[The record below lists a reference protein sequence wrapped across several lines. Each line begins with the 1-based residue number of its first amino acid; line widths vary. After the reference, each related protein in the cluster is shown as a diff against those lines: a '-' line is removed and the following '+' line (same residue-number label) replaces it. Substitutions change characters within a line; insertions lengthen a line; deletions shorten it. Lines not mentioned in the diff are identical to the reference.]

1 MPTLSILQ
9 HIRIQ
14 DVIDILFLS
23 IVAYHLFIWFYET
36 KAFKSLVGLMGLG
49 IIYTIAQK
57 WGLFLT
63 TWVFQILWQVLVILL
78 IILFQ
83 TEIRQVL
90 ERVNPLYAFGWRKKM
105 ASMPWIENFSQT
117 IFKLANRRIGTLI
130 LFERSDRLEEHV
142 TGGIP
147 LEAEPTKEM
156 LFSIF
161 IKESPLHD
169 GAAVIRNG
177 RLTSVAS
184 FLPLT
189 SQEGLRKEWG
199 TRHRSAIGIT
209 ERCDAWALVV
219 SEERGDVSLA
229 RGGRLSPILTSEN
242 LAETLSAL
250 ITPDESRTFTALG
263 KMKHLIVNRW
273 RLKLVV
279 FAAVTVMWFS
289 LAGQQDVEIT
299 FDVPVEFVHISAQ
312 MEMAQATNSLIRITA
327 RGLRKDTGLLNAKT
341 VKVELDLAQ
350 AEAGQNV
357 FFITRKQILLP
368 NDRIDIIRIVPDN
381 LSVELR
387 SKPTE

>member
-1 MPTLSILQ
+1 MSTLSILQ

-14 DVIDILFLS
+14 DVIDILFLT

-49 IIYTIAQK
+49 IIYTIAQN

-83 TEIRQVL
+83 SEIRQVL

-105 ASMPWIENFSQT
+105 ASMPWIESFAQT
-117 IFKLANRRIGTLI
+117 IFDLAKRRIGALI
-130 LFERSDRLEEHV
+130 LFERSDRLGEYI

-156 LFSIF
+156 LVSIF
-161 IKESPLHD
+161 NKESPLHD
-169 GAAVIRNG
+169 GAAVLRNG
-177 RLTSVAS
+177 RLTSAAS

-189 SQEGLRKEWG
+189 SQDGLRKEWG

-219 SEERGDVSLA
+219 SEERGNVSLA
-229 RGGRLSPILTSEN
+229 RGGRLSSIATPEKLV
-242 LAETLSAL
+242 ETLSTL
-250 ITPDESRTFTALG
+250 ITPDNSSALSAMD
-263 KMKHLIVNRW
+263 KLKHLIVNRW

-279 FAAVTVMWFS
+279 FATVSVMWFS
-289 LAGQQDVEIT
+289 LAGQQDVEVT
-299 FDVPVEFVHISAQ
+299 FDVPIEFSHISTKMEIAQ
-312 MEMAQATNSLIRITA
+312 SIEPLTRITA

-341 VKVELDLAQ
+341 VKVKLDLAQ
-350 AEAGQNV
+350 AEAGKNV
-357 FFITRKQILLP
+357 FFITRQHIFLP

-381 LSVELR
+381 LTVDLR
-387 SKPTE
+387 PKSNQ

>member
-14 DVIDILFLS
+14 DVIDILFLT

-105 ASMPWIENFSQT
+105 ASMPWIESFSQT
-117 IFKLANRRIGTLI
+117 IFGLANRKIGTLI
-130 LFERSDRLEEHV
+130 LFERSDRLEEYI

-156 LFSIF
+156 LVSIF
-161 IKESPLHD
+161 NKESPLHD
-169 GAAVIRNG
+169 GAAILRNG
-177 RLTSVAS
+177 RLTSAAS

-229 RGGRLSPILTSEN
+229 RGGRLSPILTPEN

-250 ITPDESRTFTALG
+250 IAPTDSRAFTAMD
-263 KMKHLIVNRW
+263 KAKHLIVNRW

-279 FAAVTVMWFS
+279 FAAVSVMWFS
-289 LAGQQDVEIT
+289 LAGQQDVEVT
-299 FDVPVEFVHISAQ
+299 FDVPVEFSHISTQ
-312 MEMAQATNSLIRITA
+312 MEIAQSINPLIRITA

-341 VKVELDLAQ
+341 VKVGLDLAQ
-350 AEAGQNV
+350 AETGKNV
-357 FFITRKQILLP
+357 FFITRQHIFLP

-381 LSVELR
+381 FTVELR
-387 SKPTE
+387 SKPTM

>member
-1 MPTLSILQ
+1 MPTLSILR
-9 HIRIQ
+9 HVRIQ
-14 DVIDILFLS
+14 DVIDILFLT

-63 TWVFQILWQVLVILL
+63 TWMFQILWQVLVILL

-90 ERVNPLYAFGWRKKM
+90 ERVNPLYAFGWQKKM
-105 ASMPWIENFSQT
+105 ASMPWIESFSQT
-117 IFKLANRRIGTLI
+117 IFELADRRIGTLI
-130 LFERSDRLEEHV
+130 LFERSDRLEEYI

-156 LFSIF
+156 IFSIF
-161 IKESPLHD
+161 NKESPLHD
-169 GAAVIRNG
+169 GAAVLRNG
-177 RLTSVAS
+177 RLTSAAS

-189 SQEGLRKEWG
+189 SQEGLPKEWG

-229 RGGRLSPILTSEN
+229 RGGRLSPIPTPEN
-242 LAETLSAL
+242 LSETLSAL
-250 ITPDESRTFTALG
+250 ITPDDSRAFTA
-263 KMKHLIVNRW
+263 KNKVIHLIVNRW

-279 FAAVTVMWFS
+279 FAAISVMWFS
-289 LAGQQDVEIT
+289 FAGQQDVEVT
-299 FDVPVEFVHISAQ
+299 FDVPVEFLHISSQ
-312 MEMAQATNSLIRITA
+312 MEMTRSVNPFIRITV

-341 VKVELDLAQ
+341 AKVKLDLTQ
-350 AEAGQNV
+350 AETGKNV
-357 FFITRKQILLP
+357 FFVTRKNIFLP

-381 LSVELR
+381 LTVELR
-387 SKPTE
+387 SKRTE

>member
-1 MPTLSILQ
+1 
-9 HIRIQ
+9 
-14 DVIDILFLS
+14 
-23 IVAYHLFIWFYET
+23 
-36 KAFKSLVGLMGLG
+36 
-49 IIYTIAQK
+49 
-57 WGLFLT
+57 
-63 TWVFQILWQVLVILL
+63 
-78 IILFQ
+78 
-83 TEIRQVL
+83 
-90 ERVNPLYAFGWRKKM
+90 
-105 ASMPWIENFSQT
+105 
-117 IFKLANRRIGTLI
+117 
-130 LFERSDRLEEHV
+130 
-142 TGGIP
+142 
-147 LEAEPTKEM
+147 
-156 LFSIF
+156 
-161 IKESPLHD
+161 
-169 GAAVIRNG
+169 
-177 RLTSVAS
+177 
-184 FLPLT
+184 LPLT

>member
-1 MPTLSILQ
+1 MLTFSILRY
-9 HIRIQ
+9 IRIQ
-14 DVIDILFLS
+14 DVIDILFLT

-49 IIYTIAQK
+49 IVYTIAQR

-105 ASMPWIENFSQT
+105 ASMPWVESFSHT
-117 IFKLANRRIGTLI
+117 IFELAKRKIGTLI
-130 LFERSDRLEEHV
+130 LFERSDKLEEYI
-142 TGGIP
+142 TGGIS

-161 IKESPLHD
+161 NKESPLHD
-169 GAAVIRNG
+169 GAAVLRNG
-177 RLTSVAS
+177 RLISAAS

-219 SEERGDVSLA
+219 SEERGNVSLA
-229 RGGRLSPILTSEN
+229 RGGKLSPILSPEI
-242 LAETLSAL
+242 LGETLSAL
-250 ITPDESRTFTALG
+250 ITPVDPSALSTMA
-263 KMKHLIVNRW
+263 KVKHLIVNRW
-273 RLKLVV
+273 RLKLAV
-279 FAAVTVMWFS
+279 FAVVSVMWFS
-289 LAGQQDVEIT
+289 FAGQQDVEVT
-299 FDVPVEFVHISAQ
+299 FDVPVEFSHISTQ
-312 MEMAQATNSLIRITA
+312 VEMTQAINPLISITA

-341 VKVELDLAQ
+341 VKVKLDLTQ
-350 AEAGQNV
+350 AETGKNV
-357 FFITRKQILLP
+357 FFITRQHIFLP
-368 NDRIDIIRIVPDN
+368 NDRIDIIRIIPDRLTFE
-381 LSVELR
+381 LSL
-387 SKPTE
+387 K

>member
-1 MPTLSILQ
+1 MPTLSILR

-14 DVIDILFLS
+14 DVIDILFLT
-23 IVAYHLFIWFYET
+23 IVTYHLFIWFYET

-49 IIYTIAQK
+49 IVYTIAQK

-63 TWVFQILWQVLVILL
+63 TWMFQILWQVLVILL

-90 ERVNPLYAFGWRKKM
+90 ERVNLLYAFGWRKKM
-105 ASMPWIENFSQT
+105 ASMPWIESFSHT
-117 IFKLANRRIGTLI
+117 IFELAKGRIGTLI
-130 LFERSDRLEEHV
+130 LFERSDRLEEYI

-169 GAAVIRNG
+169 GAAVLRNG

-189 SQEGLRKEWG
+189 SQEGLQKEWG

-219 SEERGDVSLA
+219 SEERGEVSLA
-229 RGGRLSPILTSEN
+229 RGGKLTPILTPEN

-250 ITPDESRTFTALG
+250 ITPDDSRTLSTMD
-263 KMKHLIVNRW
+263 KVKHLIVNRW
-273 RLKLVV
+273 RLKLAV
-279 FAAVTVMWFS
+279 FSAVSVMWFS
-289 LAGQQDVEIT
+289 LAGQQDVEVT
-299 FDVPVEFVHISAQ
+299 FDVPAEFSHISTQ
-312 MEMAQATNSLIRITA
+312 MEMAQSINPLIRITA

-350 AEAGQNV
+350 AKTGKNV
-357 FFITRKQILLP
+357 VFITRQQIFLP

-387 SKPTE
+387 SKPN